1 MYTYI
6 LETLIKENVHEEN
19 CRMDDLS
26 VYLLR
31 YYEIPVGL
39 WYSCLVNL
47 LFVSSFH
54 FTNRCIKIV
63 IVLRKLYLY
72 MELTVNYS
80 IPIIKKKKK
89 KKKREK

>member
-54 FTNRCIKIV
+54 FANRCIKIV
-63 IVLRKLYLY
+63 IVY
-72 MELTVNYS
+72 ENYTC
-80 IPIIKKKKK
+80 IWN
-89 KKKREK
+89 

>member
-31 YYEIPVGL
+31 YYKIPVGL
-39 WYSCLVNL
+39 WYLCLVNL
-47 LFVSSFH
+47 LFVWSFH
-54 FTNRCIKIV
+54 FANRRIQMV
-63 IVLRKLYLY
+63 MVLRKLYLY
-72 MELTVNYS
+72 MELTVNYWIS
-80 IPIIKKKKK
+80 ITEKKGKNRWELK
-89 KKKREK
+89 

>member
-26 VYLLR
+26 VYLSR
-31 YYEIPVGL
+31 YYNIPVGL

-47 LFVSSFH
+47 LFVWSFH
-54 FTNRCIKIV
+54 FINRCIKMV
-63 IVLRKLYLY
+63 IDLRKLHLH
-72 MELTVNYS
+72 MELTVNY
-80 IPIIKKKKK
+80 
-89 KKKREK
+89 